1 MARTDHPIPGKVIAI
16 TGAGRGI
23 GKATARALLQRGA
36 AVAIG
41 DIDLAVAEVTAAE
54 LGNGC
59 VALHVDVTKRS
70 SVDAFLDGVE
80 RQLGPIDVLINNAGI
95 MPTVRFLEET
105 DASIER
111 QFAVN
116 VHGVMHGMRSVLPRM
131 LERGQ
136 GHVINVAS
144 TAGKAGLAGVVTY
157 CATKHAVVGLTT
169 SIRAELHDTPVAFSV
184 VMPAIVRTELAH
196 GVPDTRGI
204 KVLQPEDV
212 ADAIVE
218 AIQTQRFEV
227 WCPRSVNTMY
237 RASMLIPLRVAD
249 AMGRIVKTDR
259 ALLEAAD
266 NPDRRVYLDRISQP
280 AELPAPTAGTTHD

>member
-1 MARTDHPIPGKVIAI
+1 MARTDHPIAGQVVAI
-16 TGAGRGI
+16 TGGGRGI

-36 AVAIG
+36 RVAIG
-41 DIDLAVAEVTAAE
+41 DVDLAVAEQAAAE
-54 LGNGC
+54 LGQGC
-59 VALHVDVTKRS
+59 VALYVDVTRRG

-80 RQLGPIDVLINNAGI
+80 AGLGPIDVLVNNAGI
-95 MPTVRFLEET
+95 MPTVRFLDET

-131 LERGQ
+131 LARGS

-144 TAGKAGLAGVVTY
+144 TAGKAGLPGVVTY
-157 CATKHAVVGLTT
+157 CGTKHAVVGLTT

-218 AIQTQRFEV
+218 AIQTRRFEV
-227 WCPRSVNTMY
+227 WVPRSVNTMY
-237 RASMLIPLRVAD
+237 RASMLIPLRALDV
-249 AMGRIVKTDR
+249 MNRVVKTDR

-266 NPDRRVYLDRISQP
+266 NPDRRAYLDRIDRP
-280 AELPAPTAGTTHD
+280 AELAAPAEKAEA